1 MDIIPNN
8 AKDLIKV
15 FDYTPVILDTTLSE
29 FIEVDTKITK
39 TIIEK
44 NRTYFETLGFLR
56 HLNKSDYTDFFLNER
71 QTYLLFSYL
80 QNDEILQKN
89 KQYIIIAFQSIQ
101 IKKTKKNKAHKKIK
115 KALKLASAILTNKDF
130 KRLCNESM

>member
-44 NRTYFETLGFLR
+44 NRTHFETLGFLR
-56 HLNKSDYTDFFLNER
+56 HLKKSDCTDFFLNER

-80 QNDEILQKN
+80 KNDEILQKN
-89 KQYIIIAFQSIQ
+89 KHYIIIAFQSIQ
-101 IKKTKKNKAHKKIK
+101 IKKPKKHKAHKKIK
-115 KALKLASAILTNKDF
+115 KALKLASIILTNKDF
-130 KRLCNESM
+130 KRLYNESM